1 MKVIGITGG
10 AGFVGQHLTQLLLGE
25 GYKVLI
31 FTRSVAQKPVIQN
44 VTYAHWDADKGE
56 CDLNSLKMTDAIVH
70 LAGEGIADK
79 RWSDKRKQQI
89 VDSRVKGT
97 NFLVRQIKDFAPD
110 CKVLVSASAT
120 GYYGRDRDGAIPF
133 AETAPPATDFLGVTC
148 RKWEGESEKASSFI
162 RTVILRFG
170 IVLGKEAGAFR
181 EFVKPMSFGI
191 KPILGGGRQMVSWIE
206 VDDLARMIIHAIEQ
220 PEMKG
225 TYNAVAPNPVTH
237 REMMDTIA
245 KVKGGIKIPAP
256 VPAFVL
262 KVMLGEM
269 SEEVLKSCTV
279 SAKKVQNAG
288 FVFQYPEIGSA
299 VKAILK

>member
-10 AGFVGQHLTQLLLGE
+10 AGFVGQHLTQLLLSE
-25 GYKVLI
+25 GYKVVV
-31 FTRSVAQKPVIQN
+31 FTRSVAQNPVKQN

-56 CDLNSLKMTDAIVH
+56 CDLNSLKTADAIVH

-89 VDSRVKGT
+89 VNSRVKGT
-97 NFLVRQIKDFAPD
+97 NFLVQQIKDFAPD

-133 AETAPPATDFLGVTC
+133 AETAPPATDFLGDTC
-148 RKWEGESEKASSFI
+148 RKWEDESEKASS
-162 RTVILRFG
+162 VILRLG

-181 EFVKPMSFGI
+181 EFVKPMAFGV
-191 KPILGGGRQMVSWIE
+191 KPILGGGKQMVSWIE
-206 VDDLARMIIHAIEQ
+206 VDDLVRMIVHAIEQ

-225 TYNAVAPNPVTH
+225 VYNAVAPKPVTH
-237 REMMDTIA
+237 KELMDTIA
-245 KVKGGIKIPAP
+245 RVKGGIKIPAP

-262 KVMLGEM
+262 KIMLGEM

-279 SAKKVQNAG
+279 SAQKVQDAG
-288 FVFQYPEIGSA
+288 FVFQYPEIDGA
-299 VKAILK
+299 VKAILR